1 MRDTI
6 EEVLNMT
13 EEEMNNE
20 LRITQQSNQKW
31 AH

>member
-20 LRITQQSNQKW
+20 LRITQQSNQK
-31 AH
+31 